1 MLLIDPKTVIAA
13 NHAVNIEHGGMHES
27 SDAKN
32 TTQLAFSEAI
42 FEAVHGR

>member
-1 MLLIDPKTVIAA
+1 M
-13 NHAVNIEHGGMHES
+13 NES

-32 TTQLAFSEAI
+32 TAELVFSEAI